1 MGDIGIPNILP
12 TLVDRWFTDEF
23 ICMYPEVVDARLN
36 EVIATKADVFLTTFG
51 INAETKMGPC
61 LHDIIVP
68 SLILTGEN
76 DGGCYPRLNLKIN
89 AAMRSSELVIL
100 P

>member
-23 ICMYPEVVDARLN
+23 ICMYPEVVDARLH
-36 EVIATKADVFLTTFG
+36 EVITTDSDAFLTAFG
-51 INAETKMGPC
+51 INTETEMGPG

-68 SLILTGEN
+68 SLMLTG
-76 DGGCYPRLNLKIN
+76 
-89 AAMRSSELVIL
+89 
-100 P
+100 